1 MRTKRSDAKAEFVR
15 NVIIILAVILLLCG
29 FYAMAKSKTLSLDN
43 IILLE
48 KRKPDYCNLVR
59 SLQERSV
66 LQSVVNNGSV
76 NEIENNLL
84 TQNYQEGFQ
93 INVNEDGSFTLSG
106 TNNSADAQYIPVTPE
121 DWYIPDGVYQI
132 SDSNGGYEVSSEG
145 AFLSFEGINYEIG
158 GNTSY
163 NTLANLSDGPQTVTV
178 DHNVYRIFRLVL
190 RIEAGASI
198 ENVTFYPQMIAEGIS
213 GEEYQPAT
221 IINPVA
227 TDEPI
232 YTYNYYRD
240 SKESFLNLDK
250 SDFKLL
256 AKQIKYQNTGAWSIV
271 DFGDGTGI
279 CFMSENMQDT
289 VYGELTRYGTL
300 RSDLG
305 GIEAISAETPEPN
318 EISDFLKYL
327 TVINNPDYTV
337 FISINDDGVSA
348 LNDEIMSALQ
358 QIGIQTPL
366 SEKDSDRNPQYFRYS
381 YYAVCNPGNLAEE
394 NIGTDVLTTTGM
406 TRDGR
411 YQYSISS
418 SGFAAG
424 TPNASIVI
432 GGHEYSMN
440 RRGMNIVVYSN
451 AEGRVLDTVCFD
463 TCIDLTC
470 YHASPTSFE

>member
-1 MRTKRSDAKAEFVR
+1 MRIKRSDVKTEFVR
-15 NVIIILAVILLLCG
+15 KVILILAVILLLCG
-29 FYAMAKSKTLSLDN
+29 FYAMTKSKTLSLDN
-43 IILLE
+43 LILLE
-48 KRKPDYCNLVR
+48 KRRPDYCNLIQ

-66 LQSVVNNGSV
+66 LQSVVNTGSA

-84 TQNYQEGFQ
+84 TQTCPDGFQ

-106 TNNSADAQYIPVTPE
+106 TNNSADARYIPVTPE

-132 SDSNGGYEVSSEG
+132 SDSNGGYEVSSAG
-145 AFLSFEGINYEIG
+145 AFLYFEGINYEIG

-198 ENVTFYPQMIAEGIS
+198 DSVTFYPQMTVEGIS
-213 GEEYQPAT
+213 GGEYQPAA
-221 IINPVA
+221 ILNPV
-227 TDEPI
+227 TFDEPV

-240 SKESFLNLDK
+240 SKESFLNLNN

-256 AKQIKYQNTGAWSIV
+256 AKQNKYQNAGTWSIV

-279 CFMSENMQDT
+279 RFSSENMQDA
-289 VYGELTRYGTL
+289 VYGELTRYGTI

-305 GIEAISAETPEPN
+305 GLDAISAETPEPN
-318 EISDFLKYL
+318 EVSDFLKYL

-337 FISINDDGVSA
+337 FISVNDDGVSA
-348 LNDEIMSALQ
+348 LNDESMSALQ
-358 QIGIQTPL
+358 QIGIRTPL
-366 SEKDSDRNPQYFRYS
+366 SERKSDRNPQYFRYS
-381 YYAVCNPGNLAEE
+381 YYAICNPGNPAEE
-394 NIGTDVLTTTGM
+394 NIGTDVLTATGM

-418 SGFAAG
+418 SGFNAG

-432 GGHEYSMN
+432 GDREYSMN

-463 TCIDLTC
+463 TCINLAC
-470 YHASPTSFE
+470 YHASPASFE